1 MAGSSNKI
9 DVIGAGPAG
18 LVAAINLAKAG
29 FAVTLHEATPR
40 VGHRFHGDF
49 QGIENWTTDGD
60 VRVFLTSINIKINF
74 RFEPYKGGILFSP
87 SLKRREIHTK
97 EPFFYLV
104 ERGGNEGCLES
115 GLLQQADEV
124 GVKLEFNSRRWKVD
138 EGGVI
143 AVGPRAADMIPKGM
157 VFESDLADG
166 IKRKH
171 DEF

>member
-1 MAGSSNKI
+1 MAGSSKEI
-9 DVIGAGPAG
+9 DVVGAA
-18 LVAAINLAKAG
+18 
-29 FAVTLHEATPR
+29 PR

-60 VRVFLTSINIKINF
+60 VREFLASINIKINF
-74 RFEPYKGGILFSP
+74 RFEPYRGGILFSP
-87 SLKRREIHTK
+87 SLKRREIRTI
-97 EPFFYLV
+97 EPLFYLV
-104 ERGGNEGCLES
+104 ERGGNEESLES